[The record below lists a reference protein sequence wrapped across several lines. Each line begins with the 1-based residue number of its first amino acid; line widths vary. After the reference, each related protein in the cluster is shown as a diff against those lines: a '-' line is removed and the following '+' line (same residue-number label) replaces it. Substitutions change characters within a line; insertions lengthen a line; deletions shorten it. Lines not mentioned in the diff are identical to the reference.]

1 MTEKKEQITA
11 EEARKILL
19 EEQQKETQQVTSEIE
34 EVLKKY
40 GYEFRI
46 NNQIQVVKKQNA

>member
-46 NNQIQVVKKQNA
+46 NNQIQVVKKQNG